1 MFPGR
6 GHANARRLPGLDP
19 GTRRVAPAVRR
30 GRSPLMV
37 QYPGKAAFSLAPGR
51 LPCDLSR
58 ERDPE
63 TGVYL
68 PPWGWYRAHIPE
80 DTSAL
85 IASFRSTVSSGG
97 DCSPHTHT
105 KARAQK
111 DACPRPLMSLHLPS
125 PGAGGYMVP
134 HIGFH
139 YYTREMNIKLV
150 PLQGGGCPVS
160 RNTAP
165 RHR

>member
-6 GHANARRLPGLDP
+6 WHAGAQRRMPGICP
-19 GTRRVAPAVRR
+19 GTRGIAAAVRR
-30 GRSPLMV
+30 GRSPLLV
-37 QYPGKAAFSLAPGR
+37 QYPGKAAFSLVPGR

-63 TGVYL
+63 TGVYR
-68 PPWGWYRAHIPE
+68 PPRARYRAHIPE

-85 IASFRSTVSSGG
+85 LASFRSTVSSGG

-111 DACPRPLMSLHLPS
+111 DSCPRPLMSLHLLA
-125 PGAGGYMVP
+125 PGAGAHMEP
-134 HIGFH
+134 HIGFL
-139 YYTREMNIKLV
+139 YYTREMNINLV
-150 PLQGGGCPVS
+150 PVREGCAVIRS
-160 RNTAP
+160 TTP
-165 RHR
+165 RPR